1 MVAVALL
8 IAMRSN
14 VSALAD
20 LEAAAA
26 DTYPYTY
33 RSYYAIGQW
42 IKENAPADA
51 VISCRKPFWMYVV
64 SGRTSVAYPF
74 KDPPEVMASLE
85 GNDADFVVVGELSL
99 TTRRHLVP
107 TIQMFPHR
115 FELLF
120 QVGGTETFLFK
131 FRKG

>member
-1 MVAVALL
+1 MAVALV
-8 IAMRSN
+8 IAMRAN

-20 LEAAAA
+20 LEVAARE
-26 DTYPYTY
+26 TYAYTY

-42 IKENAPADA
+42 IKENAAADA

-64 SGRTSVAYPF
+64 SGRTSVVYPF
-74 KDPPEVMASLE
+74 KDPPEVLASLE
-85 GNDADFVVVGELSL
+85 DNDADFVVVGELSL

-107 TIQMFPHR
+107 TIKLFPHR

-120 QVGGTETFLFK
+120 QIGGTETFLFK
-131 FRKG
+131 FRKS